1 MDMSLP
7 TIDWSMIAPVAT
19 VALTGVVV
27 LIVEMFRLHKPNTPL
42 IWVSLA
48 GLGLAA
54 YFVVAQ
60 FGLADGETFNQMLL
74 RDRLG
79 LFLQLV
85 MIGVA
90 ALTIAFSEP
99 YLRQKKIA
107 FAEFYPLI
115 LWATCGAMII
125 VSTQSLL
132 MLYLGIEMFSIS
144 MYCLVGMSRQEV
156 RSEESA
162 IKYLLLG
169 AFASAFLL
177 YGIAFLYGATGSTRF
192 DVFDLA
198 FQLGNDQA
206 TAMALFA
213 IGLMMVGLG
222 FKAAIFP
229 FHQWSPDVYQGAPT
243 NVTAFMAVAGKLAAF
258 GAMYRVLDGAAA
270 LMPFWLPVLITLAL
284 LTMTIGNLA
293 ALAQKD
299 VKRMLAY
306 SGVAHG
312 GYMLVALIAH
322 LREPD
327 RIGATALV
335 FYLLSYGF
343 MTFGAFAVLT
353 LCTRSGREST
363 RYQDLNG
370 LFRRAPVAAVSLVIF
385 VVSLIG
391 IPITAGFWGKLLI
404 FNDAVNAD
412 LMPLAIA
419 LAVNSAIS
427 AWYYLGVI
435 KAAFVDEEGA
445 LATTWSPPSA
455 VLTMTCLI
463 CAVAVLVANFAIG
476 PVSNFVDGELSLAA
490 RGAMVRE

>member
-1 MDMSLP
+1 MEMGLP
-7 TIDWSMIAPVAT
+7 TIDWSMLAPVAT

-27 LIVEMFRLHKPNTPL
+27 LIIEMFRLHKPNTPL

-60 FGLADGETFNQMLL
+60 FPLSDGETFNQMLL

-85 MIGVA
+85 LIGVA
-90 ALTIAFSEP
+90 ALTVIFSET
-99 YLRQKKIA
+99 YLREKRIA
-107 FAEFYPLI
+107 FAEFYPLV

-144 MYCLVGMSRQEV
+144 MYCLVGMSRSEV

-192 DVFDLA
+192 EVFNLA
-198 FQLGNDQA
+198 FQMGNEQA

-222 FKAAIFP
+222 FKAAVFP

-243 NVTAFMAVAGKLAAF
+243 NVTAYMAVAGKIAAF
-258 GAMYRVLDGAAA
+258 GAMYRVLDGASA
-270 LMPFWLPVLITLAL
+270 LMEFWLPVLIVMAI
-284 LTMTIGNLA
+284 LTMTVGNLA
-293 ALAQKD
+293 AMAQKD
-299 VKRMLAY
+299 VKRVLAY

-335 FYLLSYGF
+335 FYLLSYAF
-343 MTFGAFAVLT
+343 MTLGAFAVLT

-363 RYQDLNG
+363 RFQDLHG

-391 IPITAGFWGKLLI
+391 IPVTAGFWGKLLI

-419 LAVNSAIS
+419 LALNSAIS
-427 AWYYLGVI
+427 AYYYIGII
-435 KAAFVDEEGA
+435 KAAFVEDEGA
-445 LATTWSPPSA
+445 VAPTSA
-455 VLTMTCLI
+455 PQKGSLTIICLF
-463 CAVAVLVANFAIG
+463 CAVAVMLVNFAIG
-476 PVSNFVDGELSLAA
+476 PVSDFVDGELSLTA
-490 RGAMVRE
+490 RGAEVPE